1 VRERG
6 KEREGA
12 RDATRPHPPT
22 LPPRARSRSPSLRR
36 PNLLLELAPSGFP
49 LLRLGDMGST
59 RAAPGPGE
67 QATPYVTSRF
77 YRPPELLCGSSHY
90 GPAVDVWSLACAFAR
105 VR

>member
-1 VRERG
+1 
-6 KEREGA
+6 
-12 RDATRPHPPT
+12 
-22 LPPRARSRSPSLRR
+22 
-36 PNLLLELAPSGFP
+36 
-49 LLRLGDMGST
+49 MGST

>member
-1 VRERG
+1 
-6 KEREGA
+6 
-12 RDATRPHPPT
+12 
-22 LPPRARSRSPSLRR
+22 
-36 PNLLLELAPSGFP
+36 
-49 LLRLGDMGST
+49 MGST

-105 VR
+105 VRQTAPPCCTAPTRPPALV